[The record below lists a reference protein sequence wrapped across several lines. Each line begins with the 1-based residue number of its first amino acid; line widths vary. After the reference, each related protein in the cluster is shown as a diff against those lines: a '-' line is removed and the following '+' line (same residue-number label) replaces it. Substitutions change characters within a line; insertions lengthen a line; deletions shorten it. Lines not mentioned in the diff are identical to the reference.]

1 MSKERERDRR
11 LLLDAA
17 ARPIDRAGDVRLDSG
32 ALTAHADL
40 KPQVVLRVHVW
51 QLLLTQRS
59 EMSARRR
66 DVRAGRYESSP
77 CSMKRGVGVD
87 RARDV
92 DLRGPGDAPPDY
104 RGARQRALLSTTNSK
119 PGEMR
124 TTTAGM

>member
-1 MSKERERDRR
+1 M
-11 LLLDAA
+11 
-17 ARPIDRAGDVRLDSG
+17 ARPIDRAGDVRLNSG
-32 ALTAHADL
+32 ALTTHADL
-40 KPQVVLRVHVW
+40 KPQVVLQLRVHVW

-77 CSMKRGVGVD
+77 CSMERDVGVD

-119 PGEMR
+119 PGEAP